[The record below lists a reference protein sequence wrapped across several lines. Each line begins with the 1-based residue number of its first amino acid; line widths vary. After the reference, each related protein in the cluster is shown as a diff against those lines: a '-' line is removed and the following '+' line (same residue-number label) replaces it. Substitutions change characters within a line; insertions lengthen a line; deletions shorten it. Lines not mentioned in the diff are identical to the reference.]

1 MRLFWAILIGL
12 SVLTAALRGQTGE
25 VMPAVIGSL
34 WTGARVIVSL
44 IGVMCLWLGVMK
56 IAEASGLTRFFARML
71 RPLVHFL
78 FPELRGNTPAQA
90 AITMNISANA
100 LGLGNAA
107 TPFGVQAMKE
117 LQAVNPRP
125 KTATDAMCTFLAI
138 NTAGVQLIPT
148 GVVAVLVSFGS
159 DNPTEIIVPC
169 LIVTALAQVVGV
181 STAKLLQRRR
191 RK

>member
-1 MRLFWAILIGL
+1 MFWAILIVL
-12 SVLTAALRGQTGE
+12 SVITAAVRGQAGE
-25 VMPAVIGSL
+25 VMPAVLGAL
-34 WTGARVIVSL
+34 HTGARVIVAL

-71 RPLVHFL
+71 RPVVHAL
-78 FPELRGNTPAQA
+78 FPELRGNEPAQS
-90 AITMNISANA
+90 AITMNITANA

-107 TPFGVQAMKE
+107 TPFGIKAMKE

-125 KTATDAMCTFLAI
+125 KTATNAMCTFLAI
-138 NTAGVQLIPT
+138 NTAGVQLVPT
-148 GVVAVLVSFGS
+148 GVIAILVGFGA

-181 STAKLLQRRR
+181 ATAKLLQRRG
-191 RK
+191 KK